1 MHHGITKI
9 NPKQTLNLAIV
20 VTRIERVHK
29 LTGRRIRLR
38 QNGKKYLQII
48 RDWQNVSKC
57 DSGLAVKMS

>member
-38 QNGKKYLQII
+38 QNGKNIFRLLEIGKMY
-48 RDWQNVSKC
+48 QNVIL
-57 DSGLAVKMS
+57 DWL